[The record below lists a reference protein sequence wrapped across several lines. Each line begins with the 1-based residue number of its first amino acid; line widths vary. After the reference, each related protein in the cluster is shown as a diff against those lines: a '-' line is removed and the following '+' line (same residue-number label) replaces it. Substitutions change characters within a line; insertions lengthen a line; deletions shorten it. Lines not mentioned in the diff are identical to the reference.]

1 MTTQWSWV
9 PSSISFVMRRLRPFS
24 LLSFMRRAVGA
35 YPTLLAI
42 AALLPSLSACGTR
55 GDAAPETVVF
65 VSGTQRM
72 ADSLALLNARA
83 IQMSDA
89 NPFLNRA
96 RAEALSAAL
105 AGQSG
110 VQAMET
116 RFKLAEEH
124 LKQGL
129 TQQAIDGLESLIAE
143 AGISWDSIIP
153 HQKPFFDLAAV
164 AYMRLGEQQNCL
176 DDAAAN
182 ICILPLAGGA
192 RHTKRQGAR
201 GAIERY
207 TKILRQYPDDRG
219 SQWLLNLASLQLG
232 QYPLG
237 VSTSYLIR
245 NLAPAAGA
253 NAFPVFPNVAGVVGL
268 GIAGI
273 AGGLDVEDFNGD
285 GLLDV
290 FATGWGIADPARL
303 FMADGRG
310 GYDERSPQAG
320 LAGIVGGLNTT
331 HADYDND
338 GDVDVLIMRG
348 GWMRESGPFPLSLL
362 RNRGDG
368 TFDDVTFASGLNG
381 SGPTNTAAWA
391 DFDLDG
397 QLDLF
402 VGYESYS
409 KINGGPSH
417 PSKLFR
423 NNGNGTFTEIS
434 AGVGLSIDD
443 FVKGATWGDVNE
455 DGLPDLF
462 LSVIY
467 GKNRL
472 YINRGGTSLASW
484 RFEETAAAA
493 GVQLPLASF
502 ATAFF
507 DMDNDGHLDLFVPS
521 YDVNSAM
528 HEMVAREYLGLPL
541 SVKVGT
547 VDVTFEDAR
556 LYRGRGDGTFEDVT
570 TKVGLS
576 RKVIFAMGMNFGD
589 LDNDGFLDFYI
600 GTGNPDLRS
609 VIPNRMFRNVAGM
622 RFEEVTLPGGFGHL
636 QKGHAIAFADMD
648 RDGDQDVYARIGGAY
663 EGDISTSVLFENPGW
678 RGTHWLTLT
687 LQGTTANRSAIGARV
702 AIDVVDA
709 AGVTRTLHR
718 TVGTGGSFG
727 AGPLELHVGLGT
739 ATRIAQVR
747 VRWPDRTQT
756 RTSYTSLTPDAHYR
770 IVQGSAPVPLT
781 RPAVPFRTVP
791 APRAQAMKMPGM

>member
-1 MTTQWSWV
+1 MRHVTDT
-9 PSSISFVMRRLRPFS
+9 PPRRLRGAR
-24 LLSFMRRAVGA
+24 RRAVCVVA
-35 YPTLLAI
+35 VAI
-42 AALLPSLSACGTR
+42 VAACGGER
-55 GDAAPETVVF
+55 GAPPAAVTIA
-65 VSGTQRM
+65 SGTRQM
-72 ADSLALLNARA
+72 ADSLAALNARA
-83 IQMSDA
+83 MRMSEN
-89 NPFLNRA
+89 NPFLNAA
-96 RAEALSAAL
+96 RAAVLSGAL

-110 VQAMET
+110 DQAMDT
-116 RFKLAEEH
+116 RFKLAEEQ

-129 TQQAIDGLESLIAE
+129 TSQAIDGLESLIRD
-143 AGISWDSIIP
+143 AGISWDNIAP

-164 AYMRLGEQQNCL
+164 AYMRLGEQQNCQ
-176 DDAAAN
+176 DNPAAN

-192 RHTKRQGAR
+192 RHTKQQGAR
-201 GAIERY
+201 GAIQRY
-207 TKILRQYPDDRG
+207 TTLLRQYPDDRG
-219 SQWLLNLASLQLG
+219 SQWLLNLAYLQLG
-232 QYPLG
+232 EYPQG
-237 VSTSYLIR
+237 VPAAYLIR
-245 NLAPAAGA
+245 NLAPTADAGR
-253 NAFPVFPNVAGVVGL
+253 FPVFRNVANEVGL

-290 FATGWGIADPARL
+290 FATGWGITNPARL

-310 GYDERSPQAG
+310 GYDERTPQAG
-320 LAGIVGGLNTT
+320 LGGIVGGLNTT

-338 GDVDVLIMRG
+338 GDADVLIMRG
-348 GWMRESGPFPLSLL
+348 AWMRESGPWPLSLL

-368 TFDDVTFASGLNG
+368 SFDDVTFASGLNG
-381 SGPTNTAAWA
+381 SGPTNTAAWQ
-391 DFDLDG
+391 DYDRDG
-397 QLDLF
+397 YLDLF
-402 VGYESYS
+402 VGYESYA

-417 PSKLFR
+417 PSRLFR
-423 NNGNGTFTEIS
+423 NNGNGTFTEV
-434 AGVGLSIDD
+434 AGSVGIDIDD

-462 LSVIY
+462 LSVLY

-472 YINRGGTSLASW
+472 YINRGGTSADVW

-502 ATAFF
+502 ATWFF

-541 SVKVGT
+541 SVKVGD
-547 VDVTFEDAR
+547 VDVTFEDSR

-570 TKVGLS
+570 VRAGLS
-576 RKVIFAMGMNFGD
+576 RKVLFAMGANFGD
-589 LDNDGFLDFYI
+589 LDNDGFLDIYI

-609 VIPNRMFRNVAGM
+609 VIPNRMFRNAGGT

-663 EGDISTSVLFENPGW
+663 EGDISTSVLFANPGW
-678 RGTHWLTLT
+678 QGTHWVTLT

-702 AIDVVDA
+702 AIDVLDG
-709 AGVTRTLHR
+709 AGGMRTLYR

-727 AGPLELHVGLGT
+727 AGPLEMHVGLGT
-739 ATRIAQVR
+739 ASRIAQVR
-747 VRWPDRTQT
+747 VQWPDRA
-756 RTSYTSLTPDAHYR
+756 RTTTTYDTITPDAHYR
-770 IVQGSAPVPLT
+770 IVQGAPPARLT
-781 RPAVPFRTVP
+781 RPAVPFRTVA
-791 APRAQAMKMPGM
+791 APGGHDMMKMPGM